1 MDTENRERDYEYTT
15 LMNMLHVSV
24 SKNLLNEQ
32 FSLVWANDFYYELI
46 GYTKEEYEAVYHNQC
61 NSYYSNDELGI
72 HDEEDWNLLG
82 QAVTK
87 ALSEGKSG
95 FSMIGRMRRKDGDY
109 ILVQM
114 SATFVDDYIDGYQV
128 SYTAMTD
135 VTDLVMQQR
144 EQSVTYDNL
153 PGFVAKC
160 RIGQN
165 MEMTLLSANT
175 RFYDFFGENTGNS
188 GEENPL
194 FLKNLK
200 QNEEVMYAHKEE
212 FAEGKPVHFVV
223 RVTSRA
229 GKEAWLQVNAA
240 CVDTLGEAPVYL
252 LLFIDI
258 TNETELRL
266 MQEKLEKQA
275 QELKTALHLAER
287 ANQAKSDFLSHMSH
301 DIRTPMNAIVGMTD
315 IASLHLNEPDKIQDC
330 LKKIALSGRHL
341 LGLIND
347 VLDMSKIENGNIS
360 ISRIPLSLPELIT
373 NVVTITQPNIKARNQ
388 KFSVKLHN
396 LRHERYCSDALRLRQ
411 ILINLLSNASKF
423 TPAGGEV
430 SMDIEERK
438 GEDELS
444 VFLDM
449 VITDTGIGMSEEFME
464 HIFEPFSREQDS
476 RVDKTE
482 GSGLGMA
489 ITKRLVELLGGTI
502 RVTSKNGAGSTFSVT
517 IPMQIDDMPPIYPYF
532 PDLRILVVD
541 DGEDI
546 LEYMEQA
553 LKEFGVTAECTESGA
568 DAVAR
573 VKEAHEKGE
582 NYDAVILDWKMPVMD
597 GLQTARCIR
606 EEVGSEI
613 PVLIMSAYD
622 WSEIEEAAQTVGV
635 AGFLQ
640 KPIFLS
646 TLCYGIQKYV
656 LGENVLKNELPTYD
670 FTGRHFLLVE
680 DNELNREIA
689 RELLQQTG
697 AAVDIAGDGKAGLE
711 AFENSMEGFYDLI
724 LMDIR
729 MPVMDGLCA
738 TKEIRR
744 LSRRDA
750 SGIPVIAMTA
760 DAFAEDITVAM
771 QAGMNAHIAK
781 PIEVQQL
788 YRLIDSFLA

>member
-24 SKNLLNEQ
+24 SKHLLNEQ

-72 HDEEDWNLLG
+72 HDEEDWDLLG

-449 VITDTGIGMSEEFME
+449 VITDTGIGMSEDFME